1 MSLRITIDHDRCTG
15 HGRCYML
22 APELFDA
29 DDEGR
34 PFLLDADPGDHPAEA
49 RSAAENCPEGA
60 ITVSESVRSGS

>member
-1 MSLRITIDHDRCTG
+1 MSLRIAIDYDRCTG

-34 PFLLDADPGDHPAEA
+34 PFLLDDEPADHDAGARAAVRNCPEAAITASETA
-49 RSAAENCPEGA
+49 RSA
-60 ITVSESVRSGS
+60 S